1 MDITITVPSHV
12 SAEFADEQ
20 ELITLA
26 SNYLFEQAKVRVTSR
41 AGEQAAQVY
50 KDALVDFDDPIVV
63 PATKTLAERVTTAE
77 SEVEELRTQMRT
89 VGVALATAAGLK
101 QEEAFS
107 TIDTALGKPVAEVIV
122 EEPLEEVID
131 PVKDVVEAPAE
142 PVVEPEGAPVV

>member
-41 AGEQAAQVY
+41 AGEQAAQV
-50 KDALVDFDDPIVV
+50 
-63 PATKTLAERVTTAE
+63 
-77 SEVEELRTQMRT
+77 
-89 VGVALATAAGLK
+89 GVALATAAGLK

-107 TIDTALGKPVAEVIV
+107 TIDTALGRPTPDIIESPV
-122 EEPLEEVID
+122 EEIV
-131 PVKDVVEAPAE
+131 
-142 PVVEPEGAPVV
+142 

>member
-50 KDALVDFDDPIVV
+50 KDALVGFDDPIAV
-63 PATKTLAERVTTAE
+63 PATKTLAERVVSTE

-107 TIDTALGKPVAEVIV
+107 TIDTALGRPTPDIIESPV
-122 EEPLEEVID
+122 EEIV
-131 PVKDVVEAPAE
+131 
-142 PVVEPEGAPVV
+142 